1 MIGGTMGKL
10 TALAVKNATAPGRYL
25 DGEGLFLLVKPSGAR
40 SWLLRAQVDG
50 KRREFGIGP
59 AADIGL
65 GEARER
71 AAAIRKQYRAGVD
84 PVAARRAA
92 RAAQREIPT
101 FADAAETVHAERES
115 GWRNDKHKAQWLSSL
130 RAYAFPS
137 LGTSRIDQIDAP
149 MIRAALLPIW
159 LDKPETAR
167 RVSQRIGTVLDW
179 AHSNGWRPQEAPMR
193 SVLMGLP
200 RQPRRDR
207 HFAAMP
213 FADVPAFCAAMEAAA
228 PVAGRLGLLFTIYTA
243 SRSGEVRGAQWG
255 EVDLAAKVWTIPADR
270 MKAHRAH
277 TVPLSPAALAVLERA
292 AALRK
297 SAKPSALVFPS
308 RTGGELSDMTLAK
321 VLRDAGQ
328 PFTVHGFRSAFK
340 DWAAEETAFPDAVSE
355 AALAHGDPD
364 KVRKAYRRTD
374 FLQLRR
380 ELMEAWAAFIAGPSG
395 NVVPIQPRRKG
406 GAA

>member
-1 MIGGTMGKL
+1 MGKL
-10 TALAVKNATAPGRYL
+10 TALAFRNATKPGKYQ
-25 DGEGLFLLVKPSGAR
+25 DGDGLFLLVKPSGAR

-65 GEARER
+65 AEARER
-71 AAAIRKQYRAGVD
+71 AATIRKQFRDGID
-84 PVAARRAA
+84 PVAAKRAA
-92 RAAQREIPT
+92 RSALREIPT
-101 FADAAETVHAERES
+101 FRGAAGTVHDERKG
-115 GWRNDKHKAQWLSSL
+115 GWRNSKHREQWLSSL
-130 RAYAFPS
+130 EAYAFPS
-137 LGTSRIDQIDAP
+137 LGAVRVDQVDAP
-149 MIRAALLPIW
+149 TIRAALLPIW
-159 LDKPETAR
+159 LEKPETAR

-179 AHSNGWRPQEAPMR
+179 AHANGFRPQEAPMR

-213 FADVPAFCAAMEAAA
+213 FVDVPAFCAAMEAAA

-243 SRSGEVRGAQWG
+243 TRSGEVRGATWA
-255 EVDLAAKVWTIPADR
+255 EIDLAAKVWTIPANR
-270 MKAHRAH
+270 MKAHREH
-277 TVPLSPAALAVLERA
+277 VVPLSPAALAVLERA

-297 SAKPSALVFPS
+297 NSKRSALVFPS

-321 VLRDAGQ
+321 MLRDAGQ

-395 NVVPIQPRRKG
+395 NVVAFKARES
-406 GAA
+406 AA

>member
-1 MIGGTMGKL
+1 MGGAHMGNL
-10 TALAVKNATAPGRYL
+10 TALAVKNANAPGRYR
-25 DGEGLFLLVKPSGAR
+25 DGDGLFLLVKPSGAR
-40 SWLLRAQVDG
+40 SWCLRIQVDG
-50 KRREFGIGP
+50 QRREFGIGP

-65 GEARER
+65 AEARER
-71 AAAIRKQYRAGVD
+71 AAALRKEYRAGID
-84 PVAARRAA
+84 PVEAKRAA
-92 RAAQREIPT
+92 RAAQRVIPN
-101 FADAAETVHAERES
+101 FADAAETVHGEREG
-115 GWRNDKHKAQWLSSL
+115 GWRNEKHKAQWLSSL

-137 LGTSRIDQIDAP
+137 LGASRIDQIDAP

-159 LDKPETAR
+159 LEKPETAR

-213 FADVPAFCAAMEAAA
+213 YVDVPAFCAAMEAAA

-255 EVDLAAKVWTIPADR
+255 EIDLAAKVWTIPADR

-277 TVPLSPAALAVLERA
+277 SVPLSPVALAVLERA

-297 SAKPSALVFPS
+297 SAKPTAFVFPS
-308 RTGGELSDMTLAK
+308 RTGRALSDMTLAK

-380 ELMEAWAAFIAGPSG
+380 DLMNAWAAFIARPGG
-395 NVVPIQPRRKG
+395 NVVPLSPRRT
-406 GAA
+406 A

>member
-1 MIGGTMGKL
+1 MGKL
-10 TALAVKNATAPGRYL
+10 TALAFRNATKPGKYQ
-25 DGEGLFLLVKPSGAR
+25 DGDGLFLLVKPSGAR

-65 GEARER
+65 AEARER
-71 AAAIRKQYRAGVD
+71 AAAIRKQYRDGID
-84 PVAARRAA
+84 PVAAKRAA
-92 RAAQREIPT
+92 RSALREIPT
-101 FADAAETVHAERES
+101 FKGAAETVHGERKG
-115 GWRNDKHKAQWLSSL
+115 GWRNPKHRDQWLSSL
-130 RAYAFPS
+130 DTYAFPS
-137 LGTSRIDQIDAP
+137 LGTVRVDQVDAP
-149 MIRAALLPIW
+149 TIRAALLPIW
-159 LDKPETAR
+159 LEKPETAR

-179 AHSNGWRPQEAPMR
+179 AHANGFRPQEAPMR

-213 FADVPAFCAAMEAAA
+213 FADVPTFCIGLEAGA
-228 PVAGRLGLLFTIYTA
+228 PTAGRLGLLFTIYTA
-243 SRSGEVRGAQWG
+243 TRSGEVRGATWA
-255 EVDLAAKVWTIPADR
+255 EIDLEAKVWTVPASR
-270 MKAHRAH
+270 MKADREHV
-277 TVPLSPAALAVLERA
+277 VPLSPAALAVLERA
-292 AALRK
+292 AAIRK
-297 SAKPSALVFPS
+297 SKKGDAMLFPSAAG
-308 RTGGELSDMTLAK
+308 RALSDMTLSK

-328 PFTVHGFRSAFK
+328 AITVHGFRSAFK
-340 DWAAEETAFPDAVSE
+340 DWASEQTTFPDAVSE

-395 NVVPIQPRRKG
+395 NVVAFPARNAN